1 MPRSESGYGPR
12 PNIELPSFGVVGDYV
27 NSVVIAV
34 LDMLTVWQYREGEE
48 RCSEKFLCSAGLQ
61 SVRRS
66 LLVPGL
72 ITSLS
77 SLAISWA
84 LDDTNTILAAR
95 SGFLGQVLINL
106 ISLNLSHL
114 ILLFAPSVGLRQ
126 PLPQVSAKS

>member
-12 PNIELPSFGVVGDYV
+12 PDIELPSFGVVGDYL
-27 NSVVIAV
+27 NSVVSAV

-114 ILLFAPSVGLRQ
+114 ILLFAPSVGL
-126 PLPQVSAKS
+126 